1 MKARGY
7 EKLTVSNT
15 AVGFASLPNAA
26 APGYALIRIVGAT
39 VMYRDD
45 GTNPTATDG
54 FPLYDGDTLEYNG
67 PLANI
72 KFIRQG
78 STDATAHI
86 HFYGSMSPP

>member
-7 EKLTVSNT
+7 QKLTVSNT
-15 AVGFASLPNAA
+15 AVGLTVPNTF
-26 APGYALIRIVGAT
+26 APGYALIRIVGAN

-45 GTNPTATDG
+45 GTDPTTTDG
-54 FPLYDGDTLEYNG
+54 VPVYDGDVLHYDG
-67 PLANI
+67 PLTAV

-86 HFYGSMSPP
+86 SYYGVMG

>member
-7 EKLTVSNT
+7 EKLTISNT
-15 AVGFASLPNAA
+15 AVGLASLPNAN

-45 GTNPTATDG
+45 GVDPTTTDG
-54 FPLYDGDTLEYNG
+54 QPLYDGDTLHYNG

-78 STDATAHI
+78 STDATAHVSY
-86 HFYGSMSPP
+86 YGNQS